1 MIGKQ
6 CSVIGEQ
13 WAAGCRMK
21 LEGRIGFITGAGR
34 GIGRA
39 IAVAFVREG
48 ADLALVARTASELD
62 ETAHMLRAVGR
73 RVVAVTADV
82 SRRADVEGAVGQA
95 LASFGRVD
103 VLVNN
108 AGVQPPIG
116 PLWQNDPDEW
126 MHAVAVN
133 LFGPMLCIQA
143 VLPGM
148 MERECGKILNLSGGG
163 ATGPRPNFSAY
174 AASKT
179 ALVRLTETLAEE
191 LKPYNIQVN
200 ALAPGAINTR
210 MLDEVIAAG
219 ELAGA
224 ELALAQRRADTGGNS
239 IELAAQ
245 LAVFLASANSDGLT
259 GKLVAAPYDDWQNW
273 DAARIA
279 ALDESPWYTLRRMDP
294 FTVRPLADELTNKG
308 C

>member
-1 MIGKQ
+1 
-6 CSVIGEQ
+6 
-13 WAAGCRMK
+13 MK
-21 LEGRIGFITGAGR
+21 LDNHAALITGAGR

-39 IAVAFVREG
+39 IAIAFAREG

-62 ETAHMLRAVGR
+62 ETAQLIRAADALQGKGEP
-73 RVVAVTADV
+73 RVVAVTADI
-82 SRRADVEGAVGQA
+82 SQRADVDRAVRQA
-95 LASFGRVD
+95 LATLGRVD

-126 MHAVAVN
+126 MRAVAIN

-148 MERECGKILNLSGGG
+148 MERKRGKIVNLSGGG

-174 AASKT
+174 AASKA
-179 ALVRLTETLAEE
+179 ALVRLTETLAVE
-191 LKPYNIQVN
+191 LAPYNIQVN
-200 ALAPGAINTR
+200 ALSPGAINTR
-210 MLDEVIAAG
+210 MLDEVLAAG
-219 ELAGA
+219 DLAGA
-224 ELALAQRRADTGGNS
+224 ELAQAQHRAEKGGAP

-245 LAVFLASANSDGLT
+245 LAVFLASADSDGLT
-259 GKLVAAPYDDWQNW
+259 GKLVAVPHEDWQTW

-279 ALDESPWYTLRRMDP
+279 AINESPWYTLRRIDP
-294 FTVRPLADELTNKG
+294 FTVRPLAGKMTNSQ
-308 C
+308 